1 MNNTVS
7 HATARQ
13 EGFIDIGSA
22 AHASGVS
29 IKMIRHYE
37 TLGLLGAIPRTE
49 ANYRVY
55 AREHIHT
62 LRFIARSRKLG
73 FSIEEIRALLGLW
86 QDRQRSS
93 AAVKEIAARHI
104 EDLQARIT
112 ELQGMVD
119 TLSQLTACCAGDH
132 RPDCPI
138 LADLAGDNHSPQNK
152 NVTEGMSAMTISNA
166 GTS

>member
-1 MNNTVS
+1 MKPLIE
-7 HATARQ
+7 HAAALQ
-13 EGFIDIGSA
+13 EGFVDIGTA
-22 AHASGVS
+22 AVDSGVS

-37 TLGLLGAIPRTE
+37 ELGLLGSVPRTA

-55 AREHIHT
+55 APHHVHT
-62 LRFIARSRKLG
+62 LRFILRSRKLG
-73 FSIEEIRALLGLW
+73 FSMDEIRTLLGLW

-93 AAVKEIAARHI
+93 SAVKKIAAAHI
-104 EDLQARIT
+104 VELQARIA

-138 LADLAGDNHSPQNK
+138 LADLAGQ
-152 NVTEGMSAMTISNA
+152 
-166 GTS
+166 